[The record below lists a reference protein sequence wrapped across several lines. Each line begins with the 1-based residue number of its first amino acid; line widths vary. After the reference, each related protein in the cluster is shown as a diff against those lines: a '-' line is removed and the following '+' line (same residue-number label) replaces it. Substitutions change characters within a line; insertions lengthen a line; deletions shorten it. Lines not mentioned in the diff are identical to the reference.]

1 MTNTLRPR
9 LFAFVAC
16 LFVATTAFAQPKAPA
31 WEVERPDAFG
41 LDSTALEQA
50 FAHAASLTPLNSL
63 LIARQGTLVAEQ
75 YFGGMTARRKVNI
88 KSASKS
94 VLSAL
99 IGIALYEGHLDSLD
113 QSITDFFPE
122 YFDDTTDPLKR
133 TITLRH
139 LLTMTPGL
147 ETTSFGN
154 YGAWVGSNN
163 WVRYA
168 LNQPMLHPPGGDAM
182 IYSTGT
188 THLLSAILTQATGT
202 STLAYARSRLFAPM
216 GISLPAW
223 DRDPQGNYLGGNN
236 MALTPPELLRFGQL
250 YLDDGRYEDQQLIP
264 AAWVHASTRRFV
276 TKTYRGFTY
285 GYLWWIED
293 FGGYETW
300 FAWGYGGQYVFVV
313 PALDLVVAC
322 TSGLTG
328 RPRGVDHN
336 ARIYDLLENY
346 VIPAVLSEGK
356 TTP

>member
-1 MTNTLRPR
+1 MIRYLSIR
-9 LFAFVAC
+9 LTGLAAC
-16 LFVATTAFAQPKAPA
+16 LLLATTASAQPKAPA
-31 WEVERPDAFG
+31 WEVQPPETFG
-41 LDSTALEQA
+41 LDSTALAQA
-50 FAHAASLTPLNSL
+50 YAHAAELTPLNSL
-63 LIARQGTLVAEQ
+63 LIARNGALVAEQ
-75 YFGGMTARRKVNI
+75 YFGGMTARRQINI

-99 IGIALYEGHLDSLD
+99 IGIAFYEGHLDSLD
-113 QSITDFFPE
+113 QPITDFFPE
-122 YFDDTTDPLKR
+122 YFDASTDPRKR
-133 TITLRH
+133 AITIRH

-154 YGAWVGSNN
+154 YGAWVGSRN

-168 LNQPMLHPPGGDAM
+168 LDQPMIMNPGGDAM

-188 THLLSAILTQATGT
+188 THLLSAILTKATGM
-202 STLAYARSRLFAPM
+202 STLAYARDRLFKPM
-216 GISLPAW
+216 SIALPAW

-236 MALTPPELLRFGQL
+236 MALTPRELLKFGQL

-264 AAWVHASTRRFV
+264 AAWIHASTRRFV
-276 TKTYRGFTY
+276 TKTFRGFEY

-313 PALDLVVAC
+313 PALGLVVVC
-322 TSGLTG
+322 TSALKGH
-328 RPRGVDHN
+328 PRGVDHN

-346 VIPAVLSEGK
+346 VLPAVLPEAVGR
-356 TTP
+356 